1 MFLSGGF
8 SASWF
13 LNLLYSLPAILI
25 ALSFH
30 EFAHAY
36 MAFKMG
42 DPTAKNLGRL
52 TLDPVKHLD
61 LIGTI
66 CIVLFSFGW
75 AKPVPINPKNF
86 KKPKRDEILV
96 SLAGVFMNLIVAFI
110 ATGVYIAL
118 LVSGNTN
125 EILLNIIRPIYII
138 NLYLAIF
145 NLIPIPPL
153 DGFHIISALFIR
165 KAGQAVNI
173 LYRYGF
179 IILLILLVSGA
190 VSLLLGYVSNGILTA
205 YSAFFSLFLN

>member
-1 MFLSGGF
+1 MFLNGGF
-8 SASWF
+8 SAQWF

-30 EFAHAY
+30 EFAHAW
-36 MAFKMG
+36 MANKMG

-75 AKPVPINPKNF
+75 AKPVPINPRNF
-86 KKPKRDEILV
+86 RKPKRDEILV
-96 SLAGVFMNLIVAFI
+96 SLAGVFMNLIVAFA
-110 ATGVYIAL
+110 ATGIYIAL
-118 LVSGNTN
+118 LVSGSTN
-125 EILLNIIRPIYII
+125 EVLLNIIRPIYII
-138 NLYLAIF
+138 NLYIAIF

-165 KAGQAVNI
+165 KAGQVVNM

-179 IILLILLVSGA
+179 IILLVLLVSGV
-190 VSLLLGYVSNGILTA
+190 VSLLLGYVSEGILTA
-205 YSAFFSLFLN
+205 YSAFFSLFI